1 MAVLWF
7 EIINEGNAG
16 KVFPIRNE
24 NDFVRV
30 GRCSTCTVFL
40 HSPNVAKHHALF
52 IVRDGRYLY
61 CCRVNR
67 GYLTLLNGR
76 HVLPPFGVMDG
87 DCLQVGEFVLR
98 FHAQDGANLNQAA
111 GADRH

>member
-1 MAVLWF
+1 MAAMWF
-7 EIINEGNAG
+7 EVISERNIG

-30 GRCSTCTVFL
+30 GRCSMSTVFL
-40 HSPNVAKHHALF
+40 HSPNVAKHHARF
-52 IVRDGRYLY
+52 IVRDHRYLY

-76 HVLPPFGVMDG
+76 QVLPPFGVIDG
-87 DCLQVGEFVLR
+87 V
-98 FHAQDGANLNQAA
+98 AA
-111 GADRH
+111 RQIGRRQSWSWSKSG